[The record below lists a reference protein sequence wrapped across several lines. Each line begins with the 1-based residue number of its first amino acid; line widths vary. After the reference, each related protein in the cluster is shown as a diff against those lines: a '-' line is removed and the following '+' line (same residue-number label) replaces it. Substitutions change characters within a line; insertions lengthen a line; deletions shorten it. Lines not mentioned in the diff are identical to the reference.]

1 MLIRDAQPGDES
13 AVAEVHVRAWKAAYR
28 GLLPEDF
35 LEELAP
41 EHRIPGYSFGERDA
55 RAPRTLLAFDD
66 EVLLGFAAFGPCRD
80 EDAAGAGEL
89 FALYI
94 DPARWRA
101 GAGRALL
108 HAARERLRDL
118 GFPEA
123 VLWVL
128 CGNDAAEHFYAAD
141 GWSRDG
147 SSRWEDPWGVRSQVF
162 RLRRPLR

>member
-1 MLIRDAQPGDES
+1 MPPGCS
-13 AVAEVHVRAWKAAYR
+13 SGRASGWRNDRLSGGSTGTRQCPAGAAGGGGGGGR
-28 GLLPEDF
+28 WGGL
-35 LEELAP
+35 
-41 EHRIPGYSFGERDA
+41 GEGG
-55 RAPRTLLAFDD
+55 
-66 EVLLGFAAFGPCRD
+66 VGGVGAFGRGRE

>member
-1 MLIRDAQPGDES
+1 MIRDAQPGDES
-13 AVAEVHVRAWKAAYR
+13 AVADVHVRAWKAAYR

-41 EHRIPGYSFGERDA
+41 EHRVPGYRFGLGDP
-55 RAPRTLLAFDD
+55 RAPRTLLAFDG
-66 EVLLGFAAFGPCRD
+66 ETLLGFATFGPCRD

-94 DPARWRA
+94 DPARWRT

-108 HAARERLRDL
+108 LAARERLREL
-118 GFPEA
+118 GFHEA

-128 CGNDAAEHFYAAD
+128 CGNEAAERFYAAD
-141 GWSRDG
+141 GWGRDG

-162 RLRRPLR
+162 RLRRPLP

>member
-35 LEELAP
+35 LEELA
-41 EHRIPGYSFGERDA
+41 
-55 RAPRTLLAFDD
+55 
-66 EVLLGFAAFGPCRD
+66 FGPCRD

-94 DPARWRA
+94 DPARWRT

-108 HAARERLRDL
+108 HAARERLREL

-128 CGNDAAEHFYAAD
+128 CGNDAAERFYAAD

>member
-1 MLIRDAQPGDES
+1 VEIRDAQPGDEI
-13 AVAEVHVRAWKAAYR
+13 AVAELHVRAWKAAYR

-35 LEELAP
+35 LDELAP
-41 EHRIPGYSFGERDA
+41 EHRIPGYRFGERDP
-55 RAPRTLLAFDD
+55 RAPRTLLAFDG
-66 EVLLGFAAFGPCRD
+66 EVLLGFATFGPCRD

-94 DPARWRA
+94 DPGRWRS

-108 HAARERLRDL
+108 LPARERLREL

-128 CGNDAAEHFYAAD
+128 CGNVAAERFYAAD

-162 RLRRPLR
+162 RLRRPLS